1 MVEGWVGVGLATC
14 IIGIVV
20 IWRILVIEKTLNDR
34 VDGIDNNL
42 GILAT
47 HILEKINAITSQVPD
62 INLINQ
68 NPIGQIIDFLK
79 GNAPTAPNN
88 SGRPPPREKNGQF
101 TEGIVDGTEKET
113 SEKTQG

>member
-1 MVEGWVGVGLATC
+1 MVEGAVVAGLVSSIVGLV
-14 IIGIVV
+14 I
-20 IWRILVIEKTLNDR
+20 IWRVWVIEKTLNDR
-34 VDGIDNNL
+34 IDGIDNNL

-47 HILEKINAITSQVPD
+47 HILDKINSITSQVPD

-88 SGRPPPREKNGQF
+88 SGHPPPREPNGQF
-101 TEGIVDGTEKET
+101 QEVNLDGETEIKDTET
-113 SEKTQG
+113 A

>member
-1 MVEGWVGVGLATC
+1 MVAGLVTSIFGC
-14 IIGIVV
+14 VI
-20 IWRILVIEKTLNDR
+20 IWRVWVIEKTLNER

-47 HILEKINAITSQVPD
+47 HILDKINTITSQVPD

-79 GNAPTAPNN
+79 GNAPSAPSN
-88 SGRPPPREKNGQF
+88 SGHPPPREPNGQF
-101 TEGIVDGTEKET
+101 EAMELDGEKEIK
-113 SEKTQG
+113 EAKTT